1 LPSLTVFPGPTLQ
14 RPQSRAGQQA
24 KPSEAPAE
32 EAENPLIL
40 GFAAGSRKIFH
51 LLLTSLPI
59 AVN

>member
-1 LPSLTVFPGPTLQ
+1 LPRFTVFPGTTLQ

-24 KPSEAPAE
+24 KPREAPAE

-40 GFAAGSRKIFH
+40 GVAAGSRKIFN